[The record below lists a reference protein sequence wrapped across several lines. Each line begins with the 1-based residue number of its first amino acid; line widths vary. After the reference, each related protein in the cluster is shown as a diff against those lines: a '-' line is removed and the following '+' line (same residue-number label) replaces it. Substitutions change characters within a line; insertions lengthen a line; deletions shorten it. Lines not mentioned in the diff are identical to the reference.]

1 MPGPD
6 VPGVRDLG
14 GLCLQHAVG
23 RAETGRSARTEPH
36 GELGQAL
43 IPLGT
48 PLLAAGTKWD
58 TGAAGSH
65 GSWIPRLRSPSHRD
79 KEPG

>member
-1 MPGPD
+1 MPGPN

-14 GLCLQHAVG
+14 GLCLQHAVR
-23 RAETGRSARTEPH
+23 RAETGGSVRTEPH

-43 IPLGT
+43 LQLEMS
-48 PLLAAGTKWD
+48 LLAAGTKWD

-65 GSWIPRLRSPSHRD
+65 GTRTLRLRSLSQRD
-79 KEPG
+79 KDPQ

>member
-1 MPGPD
+1 M
-6 VPGVRDLG
+6 PGVRDLG

-23 RAETGRSARTEPH
+23 RAEMGGSARREPH

-43 IPLGT
+43 LPLGT

-58 TGAAGSH
+58 TGAAGSP
-65 GSWIPRLRSPSHRD
+65 GTRIPRLR
-79 KEPG
+79 G